1 MGYFMNRK
9 RAQCQANTTDSIVLD
24 KAKDQ
29 LNKTLDSREIYA
41 TSTAV
46 SKLTSNFE
54 RERERELI
62 LFSAKR
68 ILFFRRICSFK
79 AGWASI
85 NGTLSQKLLL
95 RVHNPK

>member
-46 SKLTSNFE
+46 SELTSNFE

-68 ILFFRRICSFK
+68 ILFLEQFVVLRQAGLQLMEWYSF
-79 AGWASI
+79 SE
-85 NGTLSQKLLL
+85 TPTESS
-95 RVHNPK
+95 

>member
-46 SKLTSNFE
+46 SELTSNFE
-54 RERERELI
+54 RERERERAHTLQCKEDT
-62 LFSAKR
+62 LFR
-68 ILFFRRICSFK
+68 TICSFK

-85 NGTLSQKLLL
+85 NGMVLFL
-95 RVHNPK
+95 RNSY